1 MRSQSERIFLFRPSE
16 PEDFTNTETQN
27 CLTKVHLPRVL
38 RQLFNWRCWRAW
50 TCVTST
56 SRAFTGSRTTLGK
69 YRQRI
74 TGLFRG
80 RDCELS
86 VPQVSSTS
94 CTDQL
99 GHQWK
104 QTHRR
109 PRGNLS
115 FQQMPK
121 FCSEKNSVLIVHQ
134 GPLFIHCTATHLDY
148 CTWRGT
154 VSETDSEAQENL

>member
-1 MRSQSERIFLFRPSE
+1 MRSKSERIFLFGPSE
-16 PEDFTNTETQN
+16 PEDFTNTETRN
-27 CLTKVHLPRVL
+27 CLTNMHLPRVL

-56 SRAFTGSRTTLGK
+56 SRACTGSRTTLGK
-69 YRQRI
+69 FRQRI
-74 TGLFRG
+74 IRLFLG

-94 CTDQL
+94 CTYQL

-115 FQQMPK
+115 FWQMPR
-121 FCSEKNSVLIVHQ
+121 FCSKKSVLIVHQ
-134 GPLFIHCTATHLDY
+134 GLLFIHCTITHLDY
-148 CTWRGT
+148 CTWWRGT
-154 VSETDSEAQENL
+154 VSETDSETQVNL